1 MKPTWVLSDD
11 EKNQRKK
18 RKKVKAAHQMQETTQ
33 PIFEQQ
39 SKYSVKLVRA
49 YHLIRSHWM
58 NLGQGAFL
66 LSYHAVR
73 ILL

>member
-39 SKYSVKLVRA
+39 SKYSFFDLLVSA
-49 YHLIRSHWM
+49 YHLIRSH
-58 NLGQGAFL
+58 
-66 LSYHAVR
+66 
-73 ILL
+73 

>member
-18 RKKVKAAHQMQETTQ
+18 RKKVKAPGHQMQETTQ

-39 SKYSVKLVRA
+39 SKYS
-49 YHLIRSHWM
+49 
-58 NLGQGAFL
+58 F
-66 LSYHAVR
+66 
-73 ILL
+73 

>member
-39 SKYSVKLVRA
+39 SKYSVKLVSA
-49 YHLIRSHWM
+49 YHLIRSH
-58 NLGQGAFL
+58 
-66 LSYHAVR
+66 
-73 ILL
+73 